1 MVEYES
7 AFVNM
12 YCTYMCT
19 CKSFGLCLRG
29 CTLKLTSDGVR
40 SKLERAWI
48 CVTFFC
54 SYALFI
60 CTLVYLFAYCE
71 LLVYLCISQN
81 NGLWGRILNA
91 NCAGQWT
98 RPRCQ
103 TNLGATT
110 QIVTVQLEIKSC
122 WQNNFN
128 WTMFNIYMYITC
140 NWKEIRV
147 TLSESKNCSTIQFS

>member
-1 MVEYES
+1 M
-7 AFVNM
+7 F
-12 YCTYMCT
+12 T
-19 CKSFGLCLRG
+19 CSFILAQKMTKKWFYVLGFIGIVIQFAGLLILG
-29 CTLKLTSDGVR
+29 GVLLV
-40 SKLERAWI
+40 SKWNLITRYPVIFNFRVGTGRVLEKKFGTGR
-48 CVTFFC
+48 VPG
-54 SYALFI
+54 SRR
-60 CTLVYLFAYCE
+60 TLVVGTHPECQL
-71 LLVYLCISQN
+71 
-81 NGLWGRILNA
+81 R
-91 NCAGQWT
+91 WT

-128 WTMFNIYMYITC
+128 WKMFNIYMYITC